1 MFSGRSR
8 RSRRR
13 RGFTLMEILLVLA
26 ILVVLGSMVGV
37 GYFKV
42 QQNAMKNIATGQ
54 IATLKSAVNMYTL
67 HIGTPPNDLDSL
79 VILPQDLANPN
90 KWAGP
95 YLEED
100 AVPFDPWNQP
110 YQYEITDPQN
120 GKFRIWSNGPDMQAG
135 TEDDILS
142 TTAQQTT

>member
-1 MFSGRSR
+1 MNR
-8 RSRRR
+8 RSKRR

-54 IATLKSAVNMYTL
+54 ISTLKSAVNMFTL
-67 HIGTPPNDLDSL
+67 HIGTPPNSLEDLI
-79 VILPQDLANPN
+79 ILPADLASPQ

-95 YLEED
+95 YLEEER
-100 AVPFDPWNQP
+100 VPDDPRNQP
-110 YQYEITDPQN
+110 YQYEVIDHAN
-120 GKFRIWSNGPDMQAG
+120 GTSRIWSNGPDLQPG
-135 TEDDILS
+135 TEDDIS
-142 TTAQQTT
+142 SNV

>member
-1 MFSGRSR
+1 MSSR
-8 RSRRR
+8 RSRR

-42 QQNAMKNIATGQ
+42 QQGAMRNIATGQ

-67 HIGTPPNDLDSL
+67 HLGTPPNDLESL
-79 VILPQDLANPN
+79 IVSPPDLTNPL
-90 KWAGP
+90 KWQGP

-100 AVPFDPWNQP
+100 RVPEDPWNQP
-110 YQYEITDPQN
+110 YQYEVIDASN
-120 GKFRIWSNGPDMQAG
+120 GKFRIWSNGPDMQPD
-135 TEDDILS
+135 TQDDVS
-142 TTAQQTT
+142 TNI